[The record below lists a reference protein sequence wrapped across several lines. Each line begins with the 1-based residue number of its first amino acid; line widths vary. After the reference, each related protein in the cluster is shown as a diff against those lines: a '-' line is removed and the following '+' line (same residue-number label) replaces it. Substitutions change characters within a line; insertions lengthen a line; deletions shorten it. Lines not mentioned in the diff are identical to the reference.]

1 MTTTRML
8 MQFVSEYLDRLTNEN
23 TLNNSD
29 AESLRQQ
36 IKHLSFMVSI
46 GINRTLEDV
55 ELLIENQRTIMDD
68 IDCGFITWK
77 NYSYFNDWELK
88 VLKMLNKV
96 EKVEKV
102 EDDENVKIEPEEE
115 DFAED
120 FAGWMDGGKM
130 DQKSDTDDDGGDPVL
145 ISWAKKKKKKERTKG
160 KERYVKKAP
169 GEPRKKRRN
178 TSFVWKHFTV
188 SPNPDDPNSGK
199 HCLCRHCGKTI
210 VMNSGTTSQLR
221 EHVLKHHN
229 DEVDQEDKEGRRKG
243 GSIVWNH
250 FTKDRDTGNC
260 TCQHCGMSVTST
272 DGGTTNL
279 RNHIKKFHPEKY
291 DETATTPH
299 RRAAAEDPGE
309 PRYMMDPESGEMI
322 TEREYKKK
330 QSREKAKKK
339 SQEIVWNFFHKDPED
354 ATKTICHICMKVL
367 TYNGSNA
374 VMMKHL
380 RFHKVLQEEDE
391 EDEEIPCSECGKLM
405 RNKTALKRHEKIAH
419 IDKGRFVCSYCPKA
433 FCTNDRRLIHERIH
447 TGEKPYQV
455 PCLINTQTFSHVT
468 L

>member
-1 MTTTRML
+1 
-8 MQFVSEYLDRLTNEN
+8 MQFVSKYLDRLTNEI
-23 TLNNSD
+23 NNSD

-46 GINRTLEDV
+46 GINRTFEDV

-77 NYSYFNDWELK
+77 NISYFNDWELK

-96 EKVEKV
+96 EKVEKEENV
-102 EDDENVKIEPEEE
+102 ENVKIEPDYEGYE
-115 DFAED
+115 DY
-120 FAGWMDGGKM
+120 AGWMDGDGGNI
-130 DQKSDTDDDGGDPVL
+130 DHKSDPDYDGDDGDPVL
-145 ISWAKKKKKKERTKG
+145 ISLMKKSKERAKEKAKEKAKG
-160 KERYVKKAP
+160 RYIKKAP

-250 FTKDRDTGNC
+250 FTKDSDTGNC

-354 ATKTICHICMKVL
+354 ATKTVCHICLKVL

-455 PCLINTQTFSHVT
+455 PCLIITQTFSHVT